1 MHIYQFIISY
11 IIAPSLVPT
20 VSLVNTNTTSVTIK
34 WTAVSDANGYVVYIN
49 DTAHSVI
56 QNNTTNITVDGL
68 IPGTDYAI
76 TVRGYRDVLG
86 PASTTFATTI
96 DGKFE
101 CAALLYSLCS

>member
-11 IIAPSLVPT
+11 IIAPSSVPT

-56 QNNTTNITVDGL
+56 QNDTNITVDGL

-76 TVRGYRDVLG
+76 TVRAYQDVLG
-86 PASTTFATTI
+86 PPSTTFATTI

-101 CAALLYSLCS
+101 CATLLYSLCS